1 MVFYK
6 YILDID
12 PNQFNN
18 ITSSIEFENIILGRQ
33 QANIVDLSNGLVP
46 LVRTTTPCVKPAQPF
61 NQIHLELID
70 KIKNIC
76 QTDIPGIVFNNGM
89 VEIYDNSYYKMRFH
103 SDQSIDL
110 ALDSYIC
117 IGSFYS
123 NLNPNP
129 KSLRK
134 LIVQNKITKE
144 TDSITLDPNS
154 VVIFSTSTNKTHV
167 HKIILPNPSDSNES
181 DPNIKWLGITL
192 RQSKQFIQFVNKIPY
207 FVSNGHELKLADGD
221 ERKLF
226 CKYKG
231 IENQLVEFEYPEISY
246 TISPGDLIEI
256 K

>member
-1 MVFYK
+1 MFYK
-6 YILDID
+6 YILELD
-12 PNQFNN
+12 PNQFDN
-18 ITSSIEFENIILGRQ
+18 ITGSIEFENIIGGRQ
-33 QANIVDLSNGLVP
+33 GTNIADLSNGLVP
-46 LVRTTTPCVKPAQPF
+46 LVRTTTLYIKPPQPF
-61 NQIHLELID
+61 NLIHKELID

-123 NLNPNP
+123 NPNPDP

-167 HKIILPNPSDSNES
+167 HKIILSNPSES
-181 DPNIKWLGITL
+181 DPNVKWLGITL